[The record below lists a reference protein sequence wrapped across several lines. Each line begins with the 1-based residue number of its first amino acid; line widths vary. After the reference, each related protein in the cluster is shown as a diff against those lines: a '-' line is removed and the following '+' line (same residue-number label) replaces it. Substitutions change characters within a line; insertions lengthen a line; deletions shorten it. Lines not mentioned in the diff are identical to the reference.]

1 MLKYL
6 LVYDQPRLAPDAS
19 SVVFEIK
26 RISTEWPNDAAAERW
41 AREVVPRAHGL
52 THSGRHY
59 PARPI
64 ELRQGRL
71 ILWSN
76 RG

>member
-1 MLKYL
+1 MTPPDL
-6 LVYDQPRLAPDAS
+6 QPALAGQLIGLRPLRAEDFDELYA
-19 SVVFEIK
+19 V
-26 RISTEWPNDAAAERW
+26 AAERW

-52 THSGRHY
+52 THGGRHY
-59 PARPI
+59 PAHPI